1 MHKKTKNRLNLFYV
15 CILVSFMLLIGF
27 EWRCQPKQN
36 KYQPDSSRI
45 KGYIQVIQQIKNDNV
60 FVD

>member
-1 MHKKTKNRLNLFYV
+1 MFV
-15 CILVSFMLLIGF
+15 VLVSFMLLIGF